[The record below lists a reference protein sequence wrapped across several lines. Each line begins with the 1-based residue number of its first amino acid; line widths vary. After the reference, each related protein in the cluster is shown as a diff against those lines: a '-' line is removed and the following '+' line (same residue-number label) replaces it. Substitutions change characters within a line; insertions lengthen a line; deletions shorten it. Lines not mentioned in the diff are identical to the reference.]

1 MTVFSAHPTKDDYHP
16 RLGGEDCADSTIDRI
31 AVKAG
36 EVDMGEAIIRQHHNS
51 CLQQKAPSPWRP
63 QCPRV
68 RSAISFRIIQQ
79 RANEEILTG
88 YPAIPK

>member
-36 EVDMGEAIIRQHHNS
+36 EVDMGEAIIRQHHNT
-51 CLQQKAPSPWRP
+51 CRQQKAPSPWRS
-63 QCPRV
+63 QCLSVKLTVLFRV
-68 RSAISFRIIQQ
+68 IQQ
-79 RANEEILTG
+79 RANDEILTG
-88 YPAIPK
+88 YPAISK